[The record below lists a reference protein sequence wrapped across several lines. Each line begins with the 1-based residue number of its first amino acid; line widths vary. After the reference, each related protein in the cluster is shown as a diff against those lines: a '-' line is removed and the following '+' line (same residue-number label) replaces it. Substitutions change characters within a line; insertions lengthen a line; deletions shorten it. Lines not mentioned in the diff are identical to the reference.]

1 MTMRPFLP
9 FLGSDDLPRMTRPNY
24 VAELQQ
30 VLPWGIVIGTVEGSM
45 VSIVAS
51 KTFGASPLLTTVIWA
66 IPILMNVLNPAWAAI
81 LRGRR
86 RRPAF
91 LLIAACGLVGVGS
104 VGLTSANWHP
114 WGGWVFAAQIALTY
128 LFLSG
133 LITLRTTIWRANYP
147 VTHRGRIAAR
157 LQSVQLL
164 LTLATTL
171 TLSLVYNRQP
181 DLYRVV
187 YPAAAIIGACSLWPI
202 RRWRMRGERQELSR
216 YRQYAAQVNHG
227 RVPSRLG
234 LRAGVREALAILR
247 TDRRYANY
255 MLAQFLLGSANFF
268 TDPILV
274 NAFTKDLRFDY
285 FSSQALLQLVPSV
298 VLLLCIHRWAAFF
311 DRVGLMRFRVYNS
324 AAWVASYV
332 SGTAGMLVLVWG
344 GPGYLAAA
352 LPLLILSRALNGL
365 GSAGGK
371 IAWSLGHLHYAREH
385 QTELYMGIHVGLT
398 GVRGLTMP
406 LLGLCMQWL
415 LGYGAL
421 LIAVALGLVAHVLF
435 HRMEAQDAQRLT
447 DLSAAGRGN
456 VPAPEDAT

>member
-1 MTMRPFLP
+1 MSAHRPLS
-9 FLGSDDLPRMTRPNY
+9 FLGSDDLPPLTRPNY

-30 VLPWGIVIGTVEGSM
+30 ILPWGIVIGVVEASM

-51 KTFGASPLLTTVIWA
+51 KTFDASPLLTTVIWA
-66 IPILMNVLNPAWAAI
+66 VPILMNVLNPAWAAI

-91 LLIAACGLVGVGS
+91 LLISGCGLVGVGS
-104 VGLTSANWHP
+104 VGLTSAEWRP
-114 WGGWVFAAQIALTY
+114 WGGWVFAGQIAFTY

-181 DLYRVV
+181 GIYRVV
-187 YPAAAIIGACSLWPI
+187 YPAAAIIGACSLWPV
-202 RRWRMRGERQELSR
+202 RRWRMRGEEQELHR
-216 YRQYAAQVNHG
+216 YRQYMAQLNHG
-227 RVPSRLG
+227 RTTSRLG
-234 LRAGVREALAILR
+234 LRAGVWEAVSILR
-247 TDRRYANY
+247 TDRRYAGY

-285 FSSQALLQLVPSV
+285 FSSQALLQLIPSV

-332 SGTAGMLVLVWG
+332 SGTAGMLALAWG
-344 GPGYLAAA
+344 GLGYLGLA

-371 IAWSLGHLHYAREH
+371 IAWSLGHLYYAREH

-406 LLGLCMQWL
+406 LLGLWTQQL
-415 LGYGAL
+415 FGYGAL
-421 LIAVALGLVAHVLF
+421 LIAVALGLTAHLLF
-435 HRMEAQDAQRLT
+435 HRMEAQDAAR
-447 DLSAAGRGN
+447 AAAARSSTLPAT
-456 VPAPEDAT
+456 PAPEHTA